1 MNRNIPFNRRKFLK
15 HISAG
20 TAGIAAAPWL
30 ARGAAGAKER
40 LNLGLIG
47 TGDRGSYLMK
57 EIIAASGKCNVN
69 ITAVCDVWRKNRE
82 AAAAQVKQHFGREPK
97 GFTRFGELLAS
108 PDVDAVVIATP
119 DFSHGPILVA
129 ALEAGK
135 DVYVEKPMT
144 IDIATANQALDLARA
159 KDRVV
164 QAGTQHR
171 SEGRYRSAAKFV
183 ATGALGKLSRIT
195 AAMAVNAPRWARK
208 YDDCHEADVDWEA
221 FCLGRIH
228 RPFNPRL
235 LRCWQLFRDTTN
247 GIAGLWM
254 THYADSVHLITGS
267 KYPANAVANGGIYVW
282 RDGREHTDT
291 FQALLEY
298 PEGYLF
304 DWGMF
309 LGNSAGIHF
318 TMHGT
323 QGTLDLEAWSFSTE
337 GAAEVKVGEAKTTK
351 LTVEPDVSHMEN
363 WLQCLRS
370 RAKPNA
376 DIQFGHQHAVA
387 TIMAATAL
395 ETGLRQKWDSAKREL
410 VAG

>member
-1 MNRNIPFNRRKFLK
+1 
-15 HISAG
+15 
-20 TAGIAAAPWL
+20 
-30 ARGAAGAKER
+30 
-40 LNLGLIG
+40 
-47 TGDRGSYLMK
+47 
-57 EIIAASGKCNVN
+57 
-69 ITAVCDVWRKNRE
+69 
-82 AAAAQVKQHFGREPK
+82 
-97 GFTRFGELLAS
+97 
-108 PDVDAVVIATP
+108 
-119 DFSHGPILVA
+119 
-129 ALEAGK
+129 
-135 DVYVEKPMT
+135 MT

-159 KDRVV
+159 KDRIV

-171 SEGRYRSAAKFV
+171 SEGRFRSAAKFV
-183 ATGALGKLSRIT
+183 ATGALGKISRIT
-195 AAMAVNAPRWARK
+195 AAMAVNAPRWARNF
-208 YDDCHEADVDWEA
+208 DDCHEADVDWEA

-228 RPFNPRL
+228 RSFDPRL

-254 THYADSVHLITGS
+254 THYADAVHMITGS
-267 KYPANAVANGGIYVW
+267 RYPANAVANGGIYVW

-291 FQALLEY
+291 FQTLLEY

-309 LGNSAGIHF
+309 LGNSVGIHF

-323 QGTLDLEAWSFSTE
+323 QGTLDLEAWTFSTE
-337 GAAEVKVGEAKTTK
+337 GAAEVKAGEAKTTK
-351 LTVEPDVSHMEN
+351 LTAEPDVGHMEN

-395 ETGLRQKWDSAKREL
+395 ETGRRQKWDPAKREL